1 MRLRRST
8 SAATIAFAASV
19 AIATFLVACAKGT
32 DNATLDEG
40 GLVEEDA
47 GRDVNVLPVQT
58 DSSTANPDGSVLP
71 PGDSSTGGCT
81 MKVVINELVS
91 NGAGGAND
99 EMIELY
105 NPSSCAVD
113 LGSWELKYES
123 SGGGVGAAGHKFLV
137 GDSIPSLG
145 YLTLTPGGSTPWT
158 PGMAAAS
165 GQVGLLDDK
174 AKVIDAVAYGS
185 VTMGDYRE
193 GTSAAAPASG
203 GSIGRS
209 PNGSDTGNNKTD
221 FKTYPAPSPGAPN
234 P

>member
-1 MRLRRST
+1 MLARARST
-8 SAATIAFAASV
+8 SAFVVASV
-19 AIATFLVACAKGT
+19 AISMLVVACAKGT
-32 DNATLDEG
+32 DNSISDEG
-40 GLVEEDA
+40 GLVEEEA
-47 GRDVNVLPVQT
+47 GRDVNVVPV
-58 DSSTANPDGSVLP
+58 NKDGSTTDPDSAVVP
-71 PGDSSTGGCT
+71 PKDSSTGGCT
-81 MKVVINELVS
+81 GKVVINELVS

-113 LGSWELKYES
+113 LGNWELKYES

-145 YLTLTPGGSTPWT
+145 YVTLTPGGSTPWT
-158 PGMAAAS
+158 PGMAATS
-165 GQVGLLDDK
+165 GQVGLLDDTGK
-174 AKVIDAVAYGS
+174 TIDAVAYGS
-185 VTMGDYRE
+185 VSTGDYRE
-193 GTSAAAPASG
+193 GTSATAPPSG

-209 PNGSDTGNNKTD
+209 PNGADSGNNKAD